1 MIPKKLETEIAK
13 QNKRK
18 CGRKPDIDF
27 YAISPTVLANILKT
41 GSLTSVPLEYQE
53 YYSLME
59 KVRDLRAKA
68 VHNGKIITRTG
79 ILKLLQASHDLS
91 PFEAKRLYED
101 ALNFFYVQ
109 DNVKPQAFANLYAD
123 QLDEAAS
130 LALKTNQLETFER
143 LKMSAAKLRGCF
155 EKKAPEL
162 PEGIFQKQV
171 IIYSLSP
178 KDIGVEPQD
187 KKEVERFLDSLPDI
201 PAIKMQ
207 RAKADAG
214 IDGYK
219 YNILR
224 NMAEDIDDFVEDED
238 KKG

>member
-1 MIPKKLETEIAK
+1 MIPKKITEEIAK
-13 QNKRK
+13 QNKAP
-18 CGRKPDIDF
+18 GRKPDIDF
-27 YAISPTVLANILKT
+27 NSINPTMLSSILKT
-41 GSLTSVPLEYQE
+41 GSLVNLPYEYQE
-53 YYSLME
+53 YYSIME

-68 VHNGKIITRTG
+68 VYNGKLITKGGIIR
-79 ILKLLQASHDLS
+79 LLQNTHQLS
-91 PFEAKRLYED
+91 MFEARRVYDD

-123 QLDEAAS
+123 QLDDAAAI
-130 LALKTNQLETFER
+130 ALKTNQLETFER

-155 EKKAPEL
+155 EKKAPEI
-162 PEGIFQKQV
+162 PEGAYQKQV
-171 IIYSLSP
+171 VIYSLSP

-207 RAKADAG
+207 RAKSDAG
-214 IDGYK
+214 VDGYK
-219 YNILR
+219 FNILR

-238 KKG
+238 KKD